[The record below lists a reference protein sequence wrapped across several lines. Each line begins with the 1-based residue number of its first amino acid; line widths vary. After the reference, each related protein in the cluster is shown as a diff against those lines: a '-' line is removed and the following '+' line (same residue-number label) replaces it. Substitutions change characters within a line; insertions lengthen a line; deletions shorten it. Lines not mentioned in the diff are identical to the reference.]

1 MTTSREELDRRLD
14 RLVARVEEL
23 GERLGVPTRSDEK
36 NTWWLQPRAPAGNSD
51 GGQWTA
57 EDGGAG
63 SAGRS
68 QSRFGHWL
76 RTGRDSLTGQS
87 TPSMTLTSSPTPA
100 QAPAGAWQDPY
111 PASRI
116 SPAFREAI
124 AAREARG
131 VPGGGYEAYN
141 QGSRALGR
149 YQLKPNAQEAA
160 GLRNADGS
168 WNANNRFGV
177 RTPEEFLA
185 NPVAQEQ
192 ALQAYLN
199 DNARQL
205 ERNGSMSQV
214 GQTIVGVSGRTFA
227 VTESGLAA
235 AAHREGAPTVG
246 RYIAFMQRHGWRNSH
261 AALRG
266 LPQGLR
272 ESFLHIETRLREFE
286 HVPYRP

>member
-1 MTTSREELDRRLD
+1 MPIRI
-14 RLVARVEEL
+14 
-23 GERLGVPTRSDEK
+23 DEK
-36 NTWWLQPRAPAGNSD
+36 NTWWLQPRAPAGDSD

-57 EDGGAG
+57 EGGGGG
-63 SAGRS
+63 SGARS

-100 QAPAGAWQDPY
+100 QAWQDPY

-124 AAREARG
+124 AAREARD
-131 VPGGGYEAYN
+131 VPDGGYGAYN
-141 QGSRALGR
+141 PDSRALGR
-149 YQLKPNAQEAA
+149 YQLTRRAQMAA

-168 WNANNRFGV
+168 WNANNKFGA

-205 ERNGSMSQV
+205 ERNGSMSRL
-214 GQTIVGVSGRTFA
+214 GQTIVGVSGRNIA
-227 VTESGLAA
+227 ITESGLAA

-246 RYIAFMQRHGWRNSH
+246 RYLAFMQRHGWRNSH
-261 AALRG
+261 AALRR